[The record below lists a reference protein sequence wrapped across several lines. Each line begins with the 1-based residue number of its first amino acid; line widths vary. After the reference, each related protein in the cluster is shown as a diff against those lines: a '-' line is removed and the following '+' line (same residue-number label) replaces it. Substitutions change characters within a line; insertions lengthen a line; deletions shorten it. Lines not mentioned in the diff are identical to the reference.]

1 MHDGAFARPKPAAA
15 VALRLTAFKAYSD
28 SVTSSRRFQQGPV
41 VLPGGIGG
49 NNQLPEIKTSIPG
62 LRSSVTFAR
71 GQQYQDFDAD
81 IGEVAAYSIGGL
93 VTGKMLTK
101 VGLFAVV
108 LKFWEIGLPAL
119 AGAWAGL
126 KRFFGFGQK
135 EA

>member
-1 MHDGAFARPKPAAA
+1 MHGGSFARPKPAAA
-15 VALRLTAFKAYSD
+15 VALRLTAFKACSD
-28 SVTSSRRFQQGPV
+28 SVTSSLRFQQGPV

-49 NNQLPEIKTSIPG
+49 NSQLPEIKGSIPG

-71 GQQYQDFDAD
+71 GQQYRDFDGD
-81 IGEVAAYSIGGL
+81 IDGVAACSIGGL
-93 VTGKMLTK
+93 VAGKVLAK

-119 AGAWAGL
+119 AGAWAVL
-126 KRFFGFGQK
+126 KQFFGFGQK